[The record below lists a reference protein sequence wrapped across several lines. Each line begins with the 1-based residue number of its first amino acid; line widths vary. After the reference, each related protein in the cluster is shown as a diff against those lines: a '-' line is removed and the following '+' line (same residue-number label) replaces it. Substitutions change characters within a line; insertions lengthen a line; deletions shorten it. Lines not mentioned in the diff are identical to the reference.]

1 MKILKDLVAKMHD
14 TLDEIEFYARE
25 AYIIRATH
33 KDLADTYA
41 KVGEMHVDIYRHL
54 HQRAVAIIEEER
66 KKGVPPAA
74 MLEIWNYEHGKLV
87 DEFADAKVM
96 LDEYNK
102 GY

>member
-14 TLDEIEFYARE
+14 TLEEIEFYARE

-33 KDLADTYA
+33 KELADTYA

-66 KKGVPPAA
+66 KKGAPPAA

-87 DEFADAKVM
+87 DEFAEAKVM